1 MVSLRFDKLH
11 GSQTRQII
19 DKIIS
24 EQRTEE
30 NILKRYQV
38 LIKFKINS
46 AQLGCYFYV
55 RERVS
60 VKGR

>member
-1 MVSLRFDKLH
+1 MVSLTFDKLH
-11 GSQTRQII
+11 GSYTRQII

-24 EQRTEE
+24 EQRTE

-46 AQLGCYFYV
+46 AQLGGYFYV
-55 RERVS
+55 TER
-60 VKGR
+60 G